1 MYLKNSRDCKKYI
14 SPSRRVQFALLLS
27 RCLSFSHQTS
37 TFSRDKLP
45 SEEFPDK
52 RYTLR
57 RITRFMTFFD
67 VFAAPVCSSSAS
79 VILVVPFVIVLWP
92 RRRRRFTIMPSRAF
106 PFILHFRLNSDQ
118 PFLPGYLLFF
128 LQSLRVR
135 LHRWLRMARTT
146 PAMRSAKSLK
156 WVKNTSNVLHVSDLF
171 ANLFVVWTSALGVT
185 CRYHASCIS
194 SCVLKARYDN
204 FFTIF
209 YWEKIR
215 II

>member
-1 MYLKNSRDCKKYI
+1 ML
-14 SPSRRVQFALLLS
+14 FLS

-118 PFLPGYLLFF
+118 PFLACYLLFF
-128 LQSLRVR
+128 AVTSSTITSLAPDGEDYTCDEISEVVEVSKKYIKCFACERFICESIRRMNKCVR
-135 LHRWLRMARTT
+135 CDLSLPHLMYIFLRIK
-146 PAMRSAKSLK
+146 SAIWQL
-156 WVKNTSNVLHVSDLF
+156 
-171 ANLFVVWTSALGVT
+171 
-185 CRYHASCIS
+185 
-194 SCVLKARYDN
+194 
-204 FFTIF
+204 FTIF